1 MSANRRGNQSVTTV
15 RMSKGDLLVR
25 SVMAL
30 MAMLLVV
37 TFLGVIGTLGTPTM
51 IAGWI
56 VVVAVMLVLIV
67 TLI

>member
-1 MSANRRGNQSVTTV
+1 
-15 RMSKGDLLVR
+15 MSKGDLLVR